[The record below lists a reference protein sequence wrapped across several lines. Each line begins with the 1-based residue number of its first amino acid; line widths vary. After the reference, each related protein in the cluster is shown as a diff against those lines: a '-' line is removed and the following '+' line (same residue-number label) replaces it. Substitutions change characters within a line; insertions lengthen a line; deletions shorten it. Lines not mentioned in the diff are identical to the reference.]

1 MKKVEEISGSLGG
14 DGLRFAL
21 VVARF
26 NDLITERLLDGA
38 VDALIRHGVEASDL
52 QVIRVPGAWELPGA
66 AAQVLARGGVDGVVA
81 LGCVIRGD
89 TPHFEYVAG
98 EAARRPRCPC
108 PDLPCSRDLRGPH
121 HRHPGPGAGTGRLQG
136 REQGVGGGHV
146 GAGDGEPLPGTPVTA
161 DPTVG

>member
-38 VDALIRHGVEASDL
+38 VDALVRHGVDAADL

-81 LGCVIRGD
+81 LGCVIRGA

-98 EAARRPRCPC
+98 EAASG
-108 PDLPCSRDLRGPH
+108 L
-121 HRHPGPGAGTGRLQG
+121 GALARTSSVPVIFGVLTTDTLDQALERAGSKAGNKGWEAAMSALEMANLYRKLQ
-136 REQGVGGGHV
+136 
-146 GAGDGEPLPGTPVTA
+146 
-161 DPTVG
+161 

>member
-38 VDALIRHGVEASDL
+38 VDALVRHGVDAADL

-81 LGCVIRGD
+81 LGCVIRGA

-98 EAARRPRCPC
+98 EAASG
-108 PDLPCSRDLRGPH
+108 L
-121 HRHPGPGAGTGRLQG
+121 GALARTSPVPVIFGVLTTDTLEQALERAGSKAGNKGWEAAMSALEMANLYRKLQ
-136 REQGVGGGHV
+136 
-146 GAGDGEPLPGTPVTA
+146 
-161 DPTVG
+161 

>member
-14 DGLRFAL
+14 EGLRFAL

-38 VDALIRHGVEASDL
+38 VDALIRHGVEASNL

-66 AAQVLARGGVDGVVA
+66 TAQVLAKGGVDGVVA

-98 EAARRPRCPC
+98 EAAGG
-108 PDLPCSRDLRGPH
+108 L
-121 HRHPGPGAGTGRLQG
+121 GALARTSPVPVIFGVLTTDTLDQALERAGSKAGNKGWEAAMSALEMANLYRELQ
-136 REQGVGGGHV
+136 
-146 GAGDGEPLPGTPVTA
+146 
-161 DPTVG
+161 